1 MVEFKAEAFKLLGS
15 IRMNPKV
22 KIWTLTMDMDGGE
35 EFSQLMFNDK
45 EDTSIIKYQT
55 IVL

>member
-1 MVEFKAEAFKLLGS
+1 
-15 IRMNPKV
+15 MNPKV

>member
-35 EFSQLMFNDK
+35 FSQLMFNDK